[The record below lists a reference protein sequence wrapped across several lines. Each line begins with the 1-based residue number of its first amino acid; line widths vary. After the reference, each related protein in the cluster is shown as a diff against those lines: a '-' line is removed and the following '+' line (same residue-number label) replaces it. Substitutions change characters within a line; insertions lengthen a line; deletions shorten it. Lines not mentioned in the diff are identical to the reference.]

1 MGSEPLSLPRRARG
15 PPRAPIS
22 AAPPF
27 WPNPA
32 AAFLL
37 MFSERKIRRKGYVTL
52 SDRPSQN
59 FPPSSNEST
68 SILKAWPCSTSIIGS
83 FVLIPRGE
91 VLKNTH
97 PGLARFVQRK
107 PRLALHP
114 VICHVLLLCQPCLW
128 QKRLLSGFDEHQ
140 GCCPPPES
148 PTKGHR
154 GVC

>member
-68 SILKAWPCSTSIIGS
+68 SILKAWPCSTSII
-83 FVLIPRGE
+83 
-91 VLKNTH
+91 
-97 PGLARFVQRK
+97 A
-107 PRLALHP
+107 AL
-114 VICHVLLLCQPCLW
+114 
-128 QKRLLSGFDEHQ
+128 F
-140 GCCPPPES
+140 
-148 PTKGHR
+148 
-154 GVC
+154 